1 MRDPV
6 KERPTLAAKRDFDM
20 LPRSAEIDVQP
31 ARRHELSAIA
41 EMGNRMVPGVHISE
55 PDLERYF
62 AFDPGSI
69 LTFSRQQTLL
79 GAVAFLY
86 LNRRGHDALLHAEM
100 NLTHPDFSLLADCS
114 HDASAIY
121 VWAIAGRGKA
131 MAGLGNVSKHLCQTR
146 LAAADLYAQPSSEDG
161 RDLMIA
167 IGFEPVAQPS
177 ARALALPAAMESHLD
192 QCAGNHISREFC
204 RCTALSPH
212 HRPSQAR
219 VRSRSASRAIPTT

>member
-6 KERPTLAAKRDFDM
+6 KERPSLAAKRDFDM

-31 ARRHELSAIA
+31 AQRHELSTIA
-41 EMGNRMVPGVHISE
+41 EMGNRMVPGVHIAE

-69 LTFSRQQTLL
+69 LTFSRQENLL

-86 LNRRGHDALLHAEM
+86 LNRRGHDALMHAGM
-100 NLTHPDFSLLADCS
+100 NLAHPDFSLLAGRSDE
-114 HDASAIY
+114 ASAIY

-146 LAAADLYAQPSSEDG
+146 LAAADLYAQPSSDDG
-161 RDLMIA
+161 RNLMIA
-167 IGFEPVAQPS
+167 IGFEPVPS
-177 ARALALPAAMESHLD
+177 FQRELWRYQRPWNRISANARAVTS
-192 QCAGNHISREFC
+192 AGSF
-204 RCTALSPH
+204 AD
-212 HRPSQAR
+212 AR
-219 VRSRSASRAIPTT
+219 H

>member
-6 KERPTLAAKRDFDM
+6 KERATLAAKRDFDM

-31 ARRHELSAIA
+31 ARRYELSAIA
-41 EMGNRMVPGVHISE
+41 EMGNRMVPGVQIVE

-69 LTFSRQQTLL
+69 LTFSRQGQLL

-86 LNRRGHDALLHAEM
+86 LNRRGHDALMHAEM
-100 NLTHPDFSLLADCS
+100 NLTHPDFSLLAGRSDE
-114 HDASAIY
+114 ASTIY

-146 LAAADLYAQPSSEDG
+146 LAGADLYAQPSSEDG

-167 IGFEPVAQPS
+167 IGFEPIPS
-177 ARALALPAAMESHLD
+177 LQRELWRYQRPWNRISANARAVTS
-192 QCAGNHISREFC
+192 AGSF
-204 RCTALSPH
+204 AD
-212 HRPSQAR
+212 AR
-219 VRSRSASRAIPTT
+219 H